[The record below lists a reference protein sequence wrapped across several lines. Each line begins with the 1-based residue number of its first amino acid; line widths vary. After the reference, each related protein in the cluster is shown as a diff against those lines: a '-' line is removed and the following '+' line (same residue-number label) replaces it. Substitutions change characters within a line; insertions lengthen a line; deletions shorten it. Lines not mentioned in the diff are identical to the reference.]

1 MSTLARRGTDVRVQI
16 DDVNMLDFDSPI
28 SLSENTSTV
37 IRINIAQF
45 QPMYNCVGCVESNRI
60 LSILQGCAVEISRG
74 CPL

>member
-45 QPMYNCVGCVESNRI
+45 QPMYNCVG
-60 LSILQGCAVEISRG
+60 
-74 CPL
+74 